1 MLASSVAVR
10 RAAIAAVGGLPFH
23 LGAAAGY
30 GAARAAASTLF
41 HWFLINLLILE
52 TTDLSRLASKDSD
65 VIKMD
70 KKGSMHLHARE
81 HLTSHLPARIGVF
94 LQAENSAGV

>member
-10 RAAIAAVGGLPFH
+10 RAAISAIGGLPFH

-52 TTDLSRLASKDSD
+52 TTDLSRLAPKDSD

-70 KKGSMHLHARE
+70 KKGSMHAKE